1 MMWCSDSISQIREFF
16 DSEPHEP
23 MRGLVRLIESEE
35 WSSRLRFG
43 QSMYSLRV
51 ARLGREHPELLITYG
66 DGRQGG
72 RPTLPYLDRFDV
84 VLWVRCS
91 EPELRGLSASDTV
104 KLLARWL
111 ETAP

>member
-1 MMWCSDSISQIREFF
+1 MWCLDTISQIREFF
-16 DSEPHEP
+16 DAEPHEP

-35 WSSRLRFG
+35 WASGLRFG

-51 ARLGREHPELLITYG
+51 ARLGRENLELLITYG

-84 VLWVRCS
+84 IVWARGS
-91 EPELRGLSASDTV
+91 EQEKCGLTASETV
-104 KLLARWL
+104 KFLARWL